1 MTFIILSKFCVLTF
15 LLWSEYIKLWIGMLN
30 IYQETLL
37 GLLFSDYACF
47 KHMLRWIKSSMVTH
61 IFHLQRF
68 YELIIHYI
76 LYLHIHGLLVLNLY
90 SNCVGFALECFGCLA
105 LLSKENHGWKWNNAS
120 KFLFNTI
127 VLYVEPLLYHL
138 HVHFFSILKS
148 LTPFCTLLNFVCIIR
163 CRHHGEDYCNTQ
175 RGCKK

>member
-1 MTFIILSKFCVLTF
+1 MPIFIIRNRLRAWEMKRNTRC
-15 LLWSEYIKLWIGMLN
+15 IKRTIRQFDQM
-30 IYQETLL
+30 T
-37 GLLFSDYACF
+37 
-47 KHMLRWIKSSMVTH
+47 
-61 IFHLQRF
+61 
-68 YELIIHYI
+68 IIHHI
-76 LYLHIHGLLVLNLY
+76 IYLHIHGLLVLNLY
-90 SNCVGFALECFGCLA
+90 SNSVGFALECFGCLA

-138 HVHFFSILKS
+138 HVHFSSILKS